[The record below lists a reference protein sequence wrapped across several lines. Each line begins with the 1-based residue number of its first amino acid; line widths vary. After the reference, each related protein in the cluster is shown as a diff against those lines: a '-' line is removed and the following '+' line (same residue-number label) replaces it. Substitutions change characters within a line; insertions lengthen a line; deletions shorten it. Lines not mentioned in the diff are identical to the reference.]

1 MTERRGSS
9 GDGPEEPGQPGEL
22 WRAPLLAPV
31 VASGILLVAFGAFCV
46 IAFIY
51 IVYTGT
57 PFWECVQAAA
67 YLLAIFGLQVHFS
80 RPQTLVRA
88 PVTYAVLLAQAFLII
103 VPLTQ
108 FGTSWGGMPILLAA
122 NLALV
127 LPWRIGWWVLGS
139 FVGLMLVAQWLVGAT
154 ATELGSVLVAT
165 VIGVLEFYG
174 LNRLAR
180 LITLVHA
187 ARAELGEAAVAQ
199 ERLRF
204 ARDLHDLLGLSLSTV
219 GPKALAAQD
228 AMAADPE
235 RARAELGEILNV
247 ARHALADVRLVAGG
261 YRETSINEESRTVES
276 ILADSDIDV
285 RINVSHG
292 DLPVHVRT
300 VAVAVLRASAAEVL
314 QREDVT
320 TCAITMRQVDDA
332 VVLDIVDDGVAEDD
346 PSALPS
352 TAPDTAASLLD
363 RVTALGGSL
372 CRETPARGGNRLRL
386 TVPMDSGAEADPVRA
401 HSDQQSALESSGLT
415 NWLTRTVFIGFVC
428 SILYSAWMAGAGTTT
443 LLTIAGFAVGS
454 LLVQLFY
461 VSKPDVQLEPWMRY
475 LVLALLAVLVYAPL
489 ALLGSAWYSVPGFL
503 AGSAL
508 LLLRPAAGSLVF
520 VAVLVSV
527 PVVKA
532 ANLVHPLLVVNV
544 AGSTLITG
552 LVVYGLTWMGR
563 AVHQLRAARY
573 ELARIA
579 VADERIRFA
588 RDLHDLLGLSLSA
601 ITLKT
606 ELAQR
611 LLAVDQDRARQEL
624 AEIVDISRLALADVR
639 LVANGYRELSLN
651 EESRSAESVLVA
663 ADVDVRLNMH
673 YGELSPEVRTVLATV
688 LREGVTNV
696 LRHSAKGARCEIT
709 VRQVDRVVML
719 EIVNS
724 GVAGVPGL
732 TAGGSGLR
740 NLSARVARLG
750 GELTAGLSADGTF
763 RLSARVPA

>member
-1 MTERRGSS
+1 MTERRESS
-9 GDGPEEPGQPGEL
+9 GDQPGEPGQPGEL
-22 WRAPLLAPV
+22 GRVPLLAPK

-46 IAFIY
+46 IALIWV
-51 IVYTGT
+51 IYTGT

-67 YLLAIFGLQVHFS
+67 YLLAIFGLQIYFS

-127 LPWRIGWWVLGS
+127 LPWRYGWWVLGV
-139 FVGLMLVAQWLVGAT
+139 FVALMLVAQWLVGAT
-154 ATELGSVLVAT
+154 ATDLGAVFLSTLV
-165 VIGVLEFYG
+165 GVLEFYG

-187 ARAELGEAAVAQ
+187 ARAELGEAAVAR

-219 GPKALAAQD
+219 GPKALSARD
-228 AMAADPE
+228 AMATDPD
-235 RARAELGEILNV
+235 RARTEMGEILNV

-261 YRETSINEESRTVES
+261 YRETSINDESRTVES

-314 QREDVT
+314 QREGVT
-320 TCAITMRQVDDA
+320 TCSITMRQVDDA
-332 VVLDIVDDGVAEDD
+332 VVLDIVDDGEAEDD
-346 PSALPS
+346 PSALPCTS
-352 TAPDTAASLLD
+352 PDTAASLLD

-372 CRETPARGGNRLRL
+372 RRETPPEGGNRLRL
-386 TVPMDSGAEADPVRA
+386 TVPMGVGAEADPVRA
-401 HSDQQSALESSGLT
+401 NSDEHSALDASGLT
-415 NWLTRTVFIGFVC
+415 NWLTRAVFIGFAC
-428 SILYSAWMAGAGTTT
+428 SILYSARATGASTAD
-443 LLTIAGFAVGS
+443 LLTIGGFGFAS
-454 LLVQLFY
+454 LAAQLY
-461 VSKPDVQLEPWMRY
+461 ISKPDVDLRSWARY
-475 LVLALLAVLVYAPL
+475 GLLALLALLVYAPL
-489 ALLGSAWYSVPGFL
+489 ALLGSAWYSVPGFV

-508 LLLRPAAGSLVF
+508 LLLRPLAGSLVF
-520 VAVLVSV
+520 LAVLVSV

-532 ANLVHPLLVVNV
+532 ANLVHPLLVVN
-544 AGSTLITG
+544 AGGATLITG
-552 LVVYGLTWMGR
+552 LVVFGLTWMGR
-563 AVHQLRAARY
+563 AIHQLRSARY

-579 VADERIRFA
+579 VAEERMRFA

-606 ELAQR
+606 ELALR
-611 LLAVDQDRARQEL
+611 LLAVDQERAQQEL

-663 ADVDVRLNMH
+663 AEVDVRLNMH

-724 GVAGVPGL
+724 GVAGEPGL
-732 TAGGSGLR
+732 TSGGSGLR